1 MRLGRLRIH
10 WAPSRPAPLPASD
23 LPDSLIQFRCSVC
36 GAQVAA
42 PSRALAREHPSCES
56 CGSTVRFRA
65 IATHLLNALGLGV
78 HALVDLPPRKDIVGL
93 GLSDWPGYARLLAEK
108 FTYENTYF
116 HKAPQLNVCAPP
128 PARRGTCDFLIAS
141 DVFEHVMPPVSS
153 AFSGAA
159 ALLRPGGVLVLT
171 VPFAPNAAT
180 VEHYPGARSYTAGR
194 DGRVWIEH
202 SAGRFQAPLPVFHGG
217 PGATLEMRVFGSR
230 DLQRELE
237 LAGFDDIVFHSE
249 AHLEA
254 GILHRDLSSLPITA
268 RKR

>member
-1 MRLGRLRIH
+1 MQFGRLRIH
-10 WAPSRPAPLPASD
+10 WAASRPPPAVASD
-23 LPDSLIQFRCSVC
+23 LPDSLIHFRCSLC
-36 GAQVAA
+36 GARGTA
-42 PSRALAREHPSCES
+42 PSRALAREVPSCDS

-65 IATHLLNALGLGV
+65 IGTHLLRALGLGV
-78 HALVDLPPRKDIVGL
+78 HALVDIPPRKDIVGL

-128 PARRGTCDFLIAS
+128 PALRGTCDFLIAS
-141 DVFEHVMPPVSS
+141 DVFEHVMPPVSR

-171 VPFAPNAAT
+171 VPYAPNAAT

-237 LAGFDDIVFHSE
+237 LAGFEDIVFHAE
-249 AHLEA
+249 ADLEA
-254 GILHRDLSSLPITA
+254 GILHRELSSLPITA